1 MHRFASALST
11 TKIEAAL
18 DYLAFLIESDHAG
31 HCYLPIYDRLER
43 ELTARYA
50 RADSLRRRASTFQ
63 SAERLAPTTAARP
76 DRKAG

>member
-1 MHRFASALST
+1 MHRFASAVST

-18 DYLAFLIESDHAG
+18 DYLAFLIESDPGG

-43 ELTARYA
+43 ELTIRCA
-50 RADSLRRRASTFQ
+50 RADSLRRRAATFQ
-63 SAERLAPTTAARP
+63 TDERVAVTMAAPR